1 MLRNVMLYL
10 FLETIL
16 KNLPGEFDALEYSST
31 RDRGKRKIKFYDEV
45 HVNHIIT
52 LMVIFP
58 FSDWL
63 KQPLGE
69 TLKRYVY
76 LG

>member
-45 HVNHIIT
+45 HVNHMKNMPKEIFEFRT
-52 LMVIFP
+52 LP
-58 FSDWL
+58 
-63 KQPLGE
+63 K
-69 TLKRYVY
+69 
-76 LG
+76 